1 MNPQTSSNKGVKRH
15 EVRASLPGNGI
26 GIRNSI
32 SAAQQA
38 KGSPSDI
45 KYCNALGKAYSSM
58 FPVMEGMPA
67 SDAVAMSRWASFDHT
82 LNGAAA

>member
-1 MNPQTSSNKGVKRH
+1 MKFVQVCLATGLVF
-15 EVRASLPGNGI
+15 GI
-26 GIRNSI
+26 PFLA
-32 SAAQQA
+32 AAQQA

-58 FPVMEGMPA
+58 FPVMEGMPV